1 MRLVVFYPMVAGTM
15 LVIDPYDRHEPQHIT
30 IRGGSSVPLRAERAH
45 VRGRPGRLLSQLY
58 GLRAL
63 ARAACSEFGSFHMY
77 KSGRKM
83 SSRIR
88 LKGDAVVPAHRSAS

>member
-1 MRLVVFYPMVAGTM
+1 MF
-15 LVIDPYDRHEPQHIT
+15 VIDPYDRHEPQHIT

-63 ARAACSEFGSFHMY
+63 ARAACSEFGSLGNDQG
-77 KSGRKM
+77 GRGCV
-83 SSRIR
+83 RCAVA
-88 LKGDAVVPAHRSAS
+88 LALHLAHAEEGCKG